1 MIRPYLIFL
10 LHNSWLKVVLF
21 WCHRKIKIRNLE
33 SWMKAERKYRR
44 MRLYNTLYMNWIKF
58 MVVWSLFCWIAGITF
73 LLYVTFG
80 PSGLLFLVFIGCPAS
95 AEVSMVIV
103 TWLCY
108 DAVVAK
114 RAADEAMESLR
125 SRVAPYFQRLTQAE
139 KLEVMKRA
147 QALRPVYIAVWEF
160 AEFTLDVPVNLWDEV
175 INQLLF
181 LLSLWA
187 QSENKHSAG
196 SVLTKTYRIL

>member
-1 MIRPYLIFL
+1 M
-10 LHNSWLKVVLF
+10 
-21 WCHRKIKIRNLE
+21 
-33 SWMKAERKYRR
+33 
-44 MRLYNTLYMNWIKF
+44 
-58 MVVWSLFCWIAGITF
+58 
-73 LLYVTFG
+73 YVTFG

-147 QALRPVYIAVWEF
+147 QALRPVYIAV
-160 AEFTLDVPVNLWDEV
+160 
-175 INQLLF
+175 
-181 LLSLWA
+181 
-187 QSENKHSAG
+187 
-196 SVLTKTYRIL
+196 